1 MKQKSNE
8 RSARKKYAKPQ
19 LRVVSIAPGTQTLGI
34 GCKMVAS
41 GTSYNQPCVSR
52 SCATEPG
59 S

>member
-1 MKQKSNE
+1 MKQNRNE
-8 RSARKKYAKPQ
+8 TSAKRKYAKPQ

-41 GTSYNQPCVSR
+41 GVSYNQPCVSR
-52 SCATEPG
+52 SCASEPG